1 MPFTEKEIQ
10 EADVVLRSR
19 LRTLFWRNG
28 IHYRCQTF
36 DDLAQ
41 ECWLVMLD
49 RKCLTRPFIFT
60 VAKLVVARFI
70 ERRERKKEK
79 SYHVPDVDGK
89 FWVENMVGK
98 PTEAK
103 DPGNADSLIALIDKP
118 NLRRTAEAIVTTNT
132 FADARRSIGITKTTM
147 QRHRSLLRDCLPA
160 PV

>member
-19 LRTLFWRNG
+19 LRTLFWRKG

-36 DDLAQ
+36 DDVAQ
-41 ECWLVMLD
+41 ECWLVMLE

-89 FWVENMVGK
+89 FWVRKHGGQANGSQRPRQRRFSYCVDRQ
-98 PTEAK
+98 AK
-103 DPGNADSLIALIDKP
+103 LAPHGRGDCDYKHFRGRSEIDRYHKDNYAAASIA
-118 NLRRTAEAIVTTNT
+118 TA
-132 FADARRSIGITKTTM
+132 
-147 QRHRSLLRDCLPA
+147 
-160 PV
+160 